1 MGSTIAIN
9 ILPSDDAFGVFSFEA
24 GSLARVVEEQA
35 GGTPV
40 TLTVIRSGG
49 TFGDVTIYWEVEGP
63 EGDIA
68 PGQGVV
74 ELAEGERAGELVVTV
89 ADDLV
94 RGNGLFF
101 AYSLKEIL
109 IHSSEV
115 SNRKLFMCI
124 K

>member
-49 TFGDVTIYWEVEGP
+49 TFGDIAVYWEVEGP

-74 ELAEGERAGELVVTV
+74 DFAEGQTTGELVVTV

-94 RGNGLFF
+94 REGFFPQMPEAEGLPCMSMPPVISF
-101 AYSLKEIL
+101 
-109 IHSSEV
+109 
-115 SNRKLFMCI
+115 
-124 K
+124 